1 MSALQHR
8 NDYML
13 RPESASMAVSY
24 DSGGLL
30 DSSSNKHK
38 LRTSESSLSR
48 SSSEGRSLEN
58 SLNDNRAALK
68 FITSIY
74 GVSHIDPELRSQLFF
89 QIDWLLNSE
98 HWEEGDNFAD
108 EASFKTLIRFILN
121 SGLLQPPSL
130 GLSDGGNLL
139 ASWIN
144 GDDRLVLECLPNDR
158 FKWLVSCVYD
168 GEKER
173 VAGESPSLLRLLN
186 SLEPYKNAGWL
197 KP

>member
-1 MSALQHR
+1 MSVLLNYPDHVLQ
-8 NDYML
+8 
-13 RPESASMAVSY
+13 PEKLSMAIRSMPVS
-24 DSGGLL
+24 DHTG
-30 DSSSNKHK
+30 
-38 LRTSESSLSR
+38 TSVSLQTITSDRSMEESLF
-48 SSSEGRSLEN
+48 
-58 SLNDNRAALK
+58 DNRAALK
-68 FITSIY
+68 IITSIY
-74 GVSHIDPELRSQLFF
+74 GVSHIDPEIRSQLFF

-144 GDDRLVLECLPNDR
+144 GDDKLVLECLPNDR

>member
-1 MSALQHR
+1 MSVLLNYA
-8 NDYML
+8 DYDL
-13 RPESASMAVSY
+13 RPEKLSMAISSMPVGDRTGASM
-24 DSGGLL
+24 
-30 DSSSNKHK
+30 SSQTI
-38 LRTSESSLSR
+38 TSDRSIEKSLS
-48 SSSEGRSLEN
+48 
-58 SLNDNRAALK
+58 DNCTALK

-74 GVSHIDPELRSQLFF
+74 GVSHIDPELKSQLFF

-108 EASFKTLIRFILN
+108 EASFKSLIRFILN
-121 SGLLQPPSL
+121 SGLLRPPSL

>member
-1 MSALQHR
+1 MDASHKFD
-8 NDYML
+8 DYSL
-13 RPESASMAVSY
+13 APDSASMVVNVNKPLSSRVDVSA
-24 DSGGLL
+24 SEE
-30 DSSSNKHK
+30 S
-38 LRTSESSLSR
+38 RTLIVR
-48 SSSEGRSLEN
+48 KDRSLAET
-58 SLNDNRAALK
+58 LFDNRAALK
-68 FITSIY
+68 IITSRY
-74 GVSHIDPELRSQLFF
+74 GASHIDPTVRSQLFF
-89 QIDWLLNSE
+89 QIDWLLNSQE
-98 HWEEGDNFAD
+98 WEEGDHFAD
-108 EASFKTLIRFILN
+108 AESFKSLIRFILN
-121 SGLLQPPSL
+121 SGLLRPPSL